1 MAGEQLGQQHFKL
14 PHDAV
19 ISPRSSANDPIRAE
33 DEETPSPAYLA
44 SGLLRYR
51 EALTEIARQAENRSY
66 PVDEYNTVPLS
77 GGSTGTLLTIM
88 PIYDMM
94 PEKIESIIVSGP
106 AAATATLT
114 LGDRQLPLIMPASGI
129 VVIAPV
135 AILLGRNDARQLASA
150 VPGIWF
156 VELMGI
162 ADKRFQI

>member
-1 MAGEQLGQQHFKL
+1 ML

-19 ISPRSSANDPIRAE
+19 ISPRSSAGNLIGTEDVEQTSADYMAE
-33 DEETPSPAYLA
+33 
-44 SGLLRYR
+44 GLLRYR
-51 EALTEIARQAENRSY
+51 EALTDIARQAENRAH

-77 GGSTGTLLTIM
+77 GGSTESILTIM
-88 PIYDMM
+88 PIYEYM

-114 LGDRQLPLIMPASGI
+114 LGDRAIPIVMPATGI
-129 VVIAPV
+129 IVIAPV
-135 AILLGRNDARQLASA
+135 AILLSRNDPRQLVSA

-162 ADKRFQI
+162 ADARFKA